1 MADHTKH
8 SRFGGREERLAN
20 MRDAMYPGGLVV
32 DPVPIT
38 AGEEITILYN
48 GLLSS
53 SGADQVYLHC
63 GYGTSNAWNDVQSV
77 KMDKTERGWV
87 KKFTVDNSSRFNIC
101 FKDSA
106 NNWDNNN
113 GINWSFEIHDGKRV

>member
-1 MADHTKH
+1 MSRHTKH
-8 SRFGGREERLAN
+8 SRFGGSDERLAN

-38 AGEEITILYN
+38 TGEEITILYN
-48 GLLSS
+48 GLLSN
-53 SGADQVYLHC
+53 SGADQVYLHY
-63 GYGTSNAWNDVQSV
+63 GYGTAQAWSGVKDV
-77 KMDKTERGWV
+77 KMEKTERGWV
-87 KKFTVDNSSRFNIC
+87 KKFTVDDSSRLNLC

-113 GINWSFEIHDGKRV
+113 GINWSFEIHDGT

>member
-1 MADHTKH
+1 MSKQTKH
-8 SRFGGREERLAN
+8 TRFGGREERLAN

-38 AGEEITILYN
+38 AGEEVTILYN

-53 SGADQVYLHC
+53 SNADQVYLHC
-63 GYGTSNAWNDVQSV
+63 GYGSAQSWNNIQDI
-77 KMDKTERGWV
+77 KMEKTERGWV
-87 KKFTVDNSSRFNIC
+87 KKITVNDSYRLNIC

-113 GINWSFEIHDGKRV
+113 GINWSFEIHDGKRI